1 MSKAEHHIS
10 ILRRLTFLFALLLA
24 TAFHAVAQERISWE
38 EFMQEMTEEY
48 AFGEGEQWQ
57 ELLELLNELH
67 EHPININTA
76 ESEDLLQ
83 LPFLSEKAVDAI
95 ADYKALYGPM
105 RSLGELILIVA
116 LGEREREWLKLF
128 VFAAPVPAQLT
139 TNQWKGAKQE
149 LSTRFDIPCYQ
160 RDGWPWAQGIAHQLR
175 YFWQQGRRL
184 DASLRLEKDAGEELF
199 THRSPFWDSYGGHV
213 MLKNIGII
221 KQLLVGDFK
230 AGFGEGL
237 VINNSLQFGKAST
250 SLWRTPE
257 GIRPHR
263 STDEVHFMR
272 GVAATLSLGQ
282 QWQLTAFY
290 SIRALDATV
299 NKDNSVSSIS
309 TTGLHRT
316 DSEWSHRHTLQSQ
329 TTALHAQWQHNGWHA
344 GVTGMFQYYDHQFLQ
359 NTTLYRHIYPEGYL
373 FGAVSAD
380 YGYQRGRLLLRGE
393 TAHSFDS
400 RGGGWATLNKAAW
413 RFDANTQLAAIQRY
427 YSKNYYSPHASA
439 IGENS
444 QVQNESGLTLQ
455 LDASRLGPFT
465 LQALFDIF
473 YSPWPRYTMTRYS
486 WGWEGITQATWQP
499 RQHYQLRLRYRVK
512 SKETSD
518 RRHYSHQL
526 RATYVHDINQHWH
539 AALSA
544 FLHRYHEPDAARTAE
559 MQSSS
564 NGFALAP
571 QISYTDASE
580 RLRAALMFV
589 WFPTADYNSRLYL
602 YEPSLFQT
610 FGMAQL
616 YGKGQRLAAT
626 LRLRTPNK
634 RCEVQTKV
642 GVTHYADRSEISSGV
657 LRINASWKPDVQLLL
672 RLKW

>member
-1 MSKAEHHIS
+1 M
-10 ILRRLTFLFALLLA
+10 
-24 TAFHAVAQERISWE
+24 
-38 EFMQEMTEEY
+38 
-48 AFGEGEQWQ
+48 
-57 ELLELLNELH
+57 
-67 EHPININTA
+67 
-76 ESEDLLQ
+76 
-83 LPFLSEKAVDAI
+83 
-95 ADYKALYGPM
+95 
-105 RSLGELILIVA
+105 
-116 LGEREREWLKLF
+116 
-128 VFAAPVPAQLT
+128 
-139 TNQWKGAKQE
+139 
-149 LSTRFDIPCYQ
+149 
-160 RDGWPWAQGIAHQLR
+160 
-175 YFWQQGRRL
+175 
-184 DASLRLEKDAGEELF
+184 
-199 THRSPFWDSYGGHV
+199 
-213 MLKNIGII
+213 
-221 KQLLVGDFK
+221 
-230 AGFGEGL
+230 
-237 VINNSLQFGKAST
+237 
-250 SLWRTPE
+250 
-257 GIRPHR
+257 
-263 STDEVHFMR
+263 
-272 GVAATLSLGQ
+272 
-282 QWQLTAFY
+282 
-290 SIRALDATV
+290 
-299 NKDNSVSSIS
+299 
-309 TTGLHRT
+309 
-316 DSEWSHRHTLQSQ
+316 
-329 TTALHAQWQHNGWHA
+329 
-344 GVTGMFQYYDHQFLQ
+344 
-359 NTTLYRHIYPEGYL
+359 
-373 FGAVSAD
+373 
-380 YGYQRGRLLLRGE
+380 
-393 TAHSFDS
+393 
-400 RGGGWATLNKAAW
+400 
-413 RFDANTQLAAIQRY
+413 
-427 YSKNYYSPHASA
+427 
-439 IGENS
+439 
-444 QVQNESGLTLQ
+444 QNESGLTLQ

-559 MQSSS
+559 IQSSS

-589 WFPTADYNSRLYL
+589 WFHTADYNSRLYL